1 VEVQALCSTSAFG
14 LPRRTANGL
23 DINRLLLITAV
34 LSKRIGLKLGDQD
47 IFANVIGGL
56 HINEPAADLAAA
68 CAIASS
74 MRDAP
79 VAVDLAIIG
88 EVGLSG
94 ELRTVGQMPA
104 RLNEAAKLGF
114 ARALVPKSHR
124 TSEVPQDKIEI
135 VTARSVHEALALAL
149 VKK

>member
-1 VEVQALCSTSAFG
+1 VQHQRVWPATPHREWTGYKSFAAAHGCVEQACRFE
-14 LPRRTANGL
+14 
-23 DINRLLLITAV
+23 
-34 LSKRIGLKLGDQD
+34 LGDQD

-56 HINEPAADLAAA
+56 HITEPAADLAAA
-68 CAIASS
+68 CSIASS
-74 MRDAP
+74 MRDVP

-94 ELRTVGQMPA
+94 ELRTVGQLPS

-114 ARALVPKSHR
+114 ARALIPKTHR
-124 TSEVPQDKIEI
+124 ASELPQDKIEI
-135 VTARSVHEALALAL
+135 VTARSVNEALALAL